1 MANGHGGYRRPENP
15 APVSGPGKFSQRT
28 DGGPGDARQPIRYV
42 PGMEYGGG
50 QELMDIQSGAP
61 MAAEGSAPRISFDAP
76 TERPDEPITHGAPIG
91 AGAGPE
97 ALPVGA
103 PDDDKV
109 AAVIR
114 AAYANYP
121 SPQLS
126 ALVAQ
131 LDAEGR

>member
-15 APVSGPGKFSQRT
+15 APVSGPGKFSKRT
-28 DGGPGDARQPIRYV
+28 DGGPGDTQPIRYV

-50 QELMDIQSGAP
+50 QELMDLQSGAP
-61 MAAEGSAPRISFDAP
+61 MAAEGAPPRVAFDAP
-76 TERPDEPITHGAPIG
+76 TERPDEPVTHGAPFG

-97 ALPVGA
+97 VLAVGA
-103 PDDDKV
+103 PEDDKV
-109 AAVIR
+109 AAILR

>member
-1 MANGHGGYRRPENP
+1 MADGHGGYRRPENP

-28 DGGPGDARQPIRYV
+28 DGGPEQPMRYV
-42 PGMEYGGG
+42 PGMPYGEG
-50 QELMDIQSGAP
+50 QELMDIQHGAP
-61 MAAEGSAPRISFDAP
+61 MAEAAGPQMIPFHAP

-91 AGAGPE
+91 AGPGPE

-109 AAVIR
+109 AAVVR

>member
-15 APVSGPGKFSQRT
+15 APVSGPGKFSKRT
-28 DGGPGDARQPIRYV
+28 DGGPGDSQPIRYV

-50 QELMDIQSGAP
+50 QELMDLQAGAP
-61 MAAEGSAPRISFDAP
+61 MAAEGAPPRLAFDAP
-76 TERPDEPITHGAPIG
+76 TERPDEPVTHGAPVG

-97 ALPVGA
+97 VLPVGA
-103 PDDDKV
+103 PEDDKV

>member
-1 MANGHGGYRRPENP
+1 MANGHGGYRRPEHP
-15 APVSGPGKFSQRT
+15 AAVSGPGKFSQRT
-28 DGGPGDARQPIRYV
+28 DGGPGDSQPIRYV
-42 PGMEYGGG
+42 PGMDYGGG
-50 QELMDIQSGAP
+50 QELMDIQAGAP
-61 MAAEGSAPRISFDAP
+61 MAADSGPSVIPFHAP
-76 TERPDEPITHGAPIG
+76 TQRPDEPVTHGAPVG
-91 AGAGPE
+91 AGPGPE

-103 PDDDKV
+103 PDEDKV